1 MQALQHQTGEGAL
14 SANKEVEIRSLRSEI
29 DELKKQLAGQHAAGV
44 ETLEVRRRSRQV
56 PAHLASSARVC
67 VSDSGEMEKQL
78 EDVSLARR
86 DLEDS
91 SRHIKTLERQM
102 KSITQERDELHR
114 VPSVLFL
121 GRRLR
126 GSASVQP
133 DGQEP
138 RRDDRLIDSC
148 CFLGVSVVRT
158 SWRPRRS

>member
-29 DELKKQLAGQHAAGV
+29 DGLKKQIAGQDAASCRDPAKS
-44 ETLEVRRRSRQV
+44 ECEDEQV
-56 PAHLASSARVC
+56 PGNLTPSVRVC

-91 SRHIKTLERQM
+91 SRHVKTLERQM

-114 VPSVLFL
+114 VQSVLL
-121 GRRLR
+121 LEGVGKKRR
-126 GSASVQP
+126 
-133 DGQEP
+133 
-138 RRDDRLIDSC
+138 
-148 CFLGVSVVRT
+148 
-158 SWRPRRS
+158 

>member
-29 DELKKQLAGQHAAGV
+29 DGLKKQIAGQDAASCRDPAKCEDEQIPV
-44 ETLEVRRRSRQV
+44 NLPSSV
-56 PAHLASSARVC
+56 PVC
-67 VSDSGEMEKQL
+67 VSDSGEIEKQL

-114 VPSVLFL
+114 VQSVLL
-121 GRRLR
+121 LEGV
-126 GSASVQP
+126 GKK
-133 DGQEP
+133 
-138 RRDDRLIDSC
+138 C
-148 CFLGVSVVRT
+148 C
-158 SWRPRRS
+158 